1 MTTGWDFFDRIYCIS
16 LAERADR
23 RAEATAQFARV
34 GLAER
39 VQFVVVDK
47 DPAGAEKGCYESH
60 LQCLRLG
67 LAAGAER
74 ILIFEDDI
82 VFSRFSHG
90 LLQQAADFCSRHPRW
105 HVLFFGCM
113 VRGSRRTAYPA
124 IRQVQYR
131 SLTHAYAVPR
141 NFAQALV
148 QHPWSDVAYD
158 DFLRDLHDR
167 EMYALCPSF
176 AFQSNSPSDNERYLP
191 LDRFRRL
198 CGGLQRLQE
207 LDEFYHRRRTLVI
220 GVHLLLV
227 VLLLRAL
234 A

>member
-16 LAERADR
+16 LTERADR

-82 VFSRFSHG
+82 VFSRFSPG
-90 LLQQAADFCSRHPRW
+90 LLQQAVDFCSRHSRW

-113 VRGSRRTAYPA
+113 VRGSRRTAYSV

-141 NFAQALV
+141 HFAQVLV
-148 QHPWSDVAYD
+148 RHPWSDVAYD
-158 DFLRDLHDR
+158 DLLRDLHDC
-167 EMYALCPSF
+167 EMYAICPSF

-198 CGGLQRLQE
+198 CGGLQRLQK
-207 LDEFYHRRRTLVI
+207 LDELYHRHRMLVI
-220 GVHLLLV
+220 GAHLLLV
-227 VLLLRAL
+227 VLLLWAM